1 MILEPGRALI
11 RDAGWLLVR
20 VVARRGRGAVV
31 VDADALAREA
41 VAPGSEGLAE
51 VVAAFGT
58 DVLAAGGSL
67 DRPQV
72 GRLVFADDDARR
84 RLEAI
89 VHPRVRARRAELVAA
104 APPGAVVVDD
114 VPLLVESGLQGDY
127 DVVVVVD
134 APDAVRLD
142 RLVRLR
148 GMSRDDARARMA
160 AQATRA

>member
-1 MILEPGRALI
+1 
-11 RDAGWLLVR
+11 
-20 VVARRGRGAVV
+20 
-31 VDADALAREA
+31 
-41 VAPGSEGLAE
+41 
-51 VVAAFGT
+51 GT

-72 GRLVFADDDARR
+72 RRLVFADDDARR

-89 VHPRVRARRAELVAA
+89 VHPQVRARRAELVAA

-160 AQATRA
+160 AQATRAERLAAADLVVDNGGALADLDRRVADLWAELTARESANDPS